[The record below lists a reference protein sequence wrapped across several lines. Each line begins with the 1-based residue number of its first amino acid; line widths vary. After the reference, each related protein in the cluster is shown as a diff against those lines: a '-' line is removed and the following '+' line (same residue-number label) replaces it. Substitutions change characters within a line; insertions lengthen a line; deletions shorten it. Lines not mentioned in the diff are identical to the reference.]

1 MKLLE
6 KDNIKT
12 SKSKGGSFIKG
23 ALVLGAASLI
33 VKLIG
38 AGFKIPLTYL
48 IGDDGMGWF
57 NIAYQIYTFMFIV
70 ATAGFPVA
78 ISKMVAE
85 SLARDDE
92 RDAKR
97 VFQTSFTLLFI
108 IGILGS
114 VILFA
119 FAGPLSRLVGIPDSE
134 LGIKAIAPAIFFVSM
149 ASALRGYFQGRQN
162 MYPTAFSEVIESS
175 GKLIIGLVLAGLFM
189 GMAISPA
196 LNKAADLASG
206 VFQSEHIRKIYASS
220 GANFGVAVGTFLS
233 SALLILI
240 YIFTSAA
247 AKRHAELAA
256 PMTAAADRIRPK
268 KTILKELVL
277 IAIPITIGASVSSL
291 TTLIDMTTIGRRLVI
306 NPSVFDRYSFM
317 FEGSA
322 EFMRKA
328 AEEGWNAAEINVQ
341 KATSLYGMYTGKA
354 LTMFNLPLTIIVGL
368 ATSIVPA
375 ISAAVAKKNNGEAQS
390 ITLSAIKIALLFGAP
405 CAVGMSVLSSDVLN
419 LLFSTDN
426 AEIVLSILAIAIIPV
441 AVVQVTNAILQAYGK
456 MYYPVFNMLIGGAV
470 KVIFNF
476 FAIPLL
482 GIEAAPIG
490 TFLCYLIIA
499 VINTVQIVNHAKIRF
514 KFIDVVVKPVIAAV
528 VMGVF
533 AWFIDGFLP
542 QSRVITLLEIAVC
555 AVVYLIMI
563 FVVGAVKREDVLRM
577 PKGEKIAGILEKF
590 KLIK

>member
-1 MKLLE
+1 ME
-6 KDNIKT
+6 KDNT
-12 SKSKGGSFIKG
+12 RRKSGGSFIKG
-23 ALVLGAASLI
+23 ALILGAASLI

-48 IGDDGMGWF
+48 IDDDGMGWF

-85 SLARDDE
+85 SLAHDDE

-108 IGILGS
+108 IGIVGS
-114 VILFA
+114 VVLFV
-119 FAGPLSRLVGIPDSE
+119 FAGPLSQMVGIPDSE

-162 MYPTAFSEVIESS
+162 MYPTAFSEVIEST
-175 GKLIIGLVLAGLFM
+175 GKLVIGLMLAGLFM
-189 GMAISPA
+189 SMMVSPA
-196 LNKAADLASG
+196 LDKAADLMSRT
-206 VFQSEHIRKIYASS
+206 FQSEHVRKIYASA

-233 SALLILI
+233 STLLILI
-240 YIFTSAA
+240 YLFSSAA
-247 AKRHAELAA
+247 AKKHAEAAA
-256 PMTAAADRIRPK
+256 PITAAAERLRPK

-291 TTLIDMTTIGRRLVI
+291 TTLIDMTTIGRRLVV

-317 FEGSA
+317 FEGNA
-322 EFMRKA
+322 QFMKKVA
-328 AEEGWNAAEINVQ
+328 GEGWSADETNVQ

-375 ISAAVAKKNNGEAQS
+375 ISAAIARKNNGEACS
-390 ITLSAIKIALLFGAP
+390 ITETAIKIAVLFGAP
-405 CAVGMSVLSSDVLN
+405 CAIGMSVLSSGVLN

-426 AEIVLSILAIAIIPV
+426 AKIVLSILAIAIIPV

-476 FAIPLL
+476 FAIPML

-490 TFLCYLIIA
+490 TFLCYFIIA
-499 VINTVQIVNHAKIRF
+499 VINTVQIVRISGIRF
-514 KFIDVVVKPVIAAV
+514 GVLDVVLKPLAAAG

-533 AWFIDGFLP
+533 AWVIDSFLP
-542 QSRVITLLEIAVC
+542 QSRIITLFEIAMC

-563 FVVGAVKREDVLRM
+563 FVVRAVKREDVMRM
-577 PKGEKIAGILEKF
+577 PKGEKIAALLEKF